1 MILVGILI
9 IYLGYLSQQK
19 SAIAQ
24 GSSAQDKKSQTAGG
38 KSASKSGKK
47 TVKGNN

>member
-1 MILVGILI
+1 MILAGILI

-24 GSSAQDKKSQTAGG
+24 GRSAAGKKTHTAGG
-38 KSASKSGKK
+38 KSEKK